1 MAAQIPLKEP
11 SEFVAGDTVQ
21 WNRKDLS
28 GDYPANG
35 GWTLRYYFYGPK
47 GAIPVDATADGADF
61 SVTISA
67 ETSAAFVPGDYKI
80 KGFVAHAGN
89 AIRRI
94 IYDNALKITEDPA
107 NVSDAGLDNR
117 SHAKVCL
124 DAIEA
129 VLEGRATRSD
139 RSYTIAGRQ
148 TEHYTFED
156 LIKMR
161 DYYAAIVARENQAAA
176 FARGEGG
183 GQVLVR
189 FSRPS

>member
-1 MAAQIPLKEP
+1 MATEIPTKEP
-11 SEFVAGDTVQ
+11 SAFTAGDTVK
-21 WNRKDLS
+21 WKRANLS
-28 GDYPANG
+28 GDYPATG
-35 GWTLRYYFYGPK
+35 GWTLKYYLYGPE
-47 GAIPVDATADGADF
+47 GVQAVDAVADGVNFA
-61 SVTISA
+61 VTITALVS
-67 ETSAAFVPGDYKI
+67 SAFVAGDYAI
-80 KGFVAHAGN
+80 KGFVTKTATSERYLVYEN
-89 AIRRI
+89 SLTV
-94 IYDNALKITEDPA
+94 NPDPA
-107 NVSDAGLDNR
+107 NINDATETR
-117 SHAKVCL
+117 SHAKKCL

-156 LIKMR
+156 LMKLR
-161 DYYAAIVARENQAAA
+161 DYYAGKVAAEKQAAA